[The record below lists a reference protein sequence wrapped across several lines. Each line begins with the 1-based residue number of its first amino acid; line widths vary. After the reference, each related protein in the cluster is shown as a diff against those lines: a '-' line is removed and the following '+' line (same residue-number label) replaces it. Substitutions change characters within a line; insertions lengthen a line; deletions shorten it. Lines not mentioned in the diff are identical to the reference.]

1 MMNIFTKI
9 KNKFQATR
17 QEFKSDKE
25 NAQKE
30 GNLFKV
36 TCQWI
41 YKLRSVFLSIPVI
54 FGTIFLAVR
63 NAAALPEEVSIYF
76 PKFSDGLIKISMATI
91 GHTEAVII
99 PVLITVIALIMMFIS
114 RRVCL
119 PWLVS
124 MFSLTLPVFF
134 WFTSVFPG

>member
-1 MMNIFTKI
+1 M

-41 YKLRSVFLSIPVI
+41 YKLRSVFLSVPVI
-54 FGTIFLAVR
+54 FGMIFLAIR
-63 NAAALPEEVSIYF
+63 NAAALPAEVNIYF

-99 PVLITVIALIMMFIS
+99 PVLITTIALIMMFIS
-114 RRVCL
+114 RRMVY
-119 PWLVS
+119 PWLIS
-124 MFSLTLPVFF
+124 LFSLALPIVILLLN
-134 WFTSVFPG
+134 TFPG